1 MSRFV
6 ARVEEKTISEDDVL
20 KFIQEIGPEVAMQ
33 FQSEEGIKKIVEEM
47 VNQELL
53 LLDAKDKK
61 LEDEEEFKKVL
72 NATKDNLLKSYAF
85 GKILQEVKISEEEA
99 KDYFEKNKSEFQKET
114 VNASH
119 ILVDTLEEADSVL
132 AELKNGVEFG
142 VLARQKSKCP
152 SKEKGGDLGTFA
164 KGQMV
169 KEFEDAAFNMKEGEI
184 SKPVKTQFGYHV
196 IKLNSKK
203 KSDEIDF
210 KDVKKDVESELK
222 RIKQQQAYQNKIAEL
237 KNKYDAVIYE
247 N

>member
-33 FQSEEGIKKIVEEM
+33 FQSKDGIKKIVEEM

-53 LLDAKDKK
+53 LLDAKARK
-61 LEDEEEFKKVL
+61 LEEEDDFKKVL
-72 NATKDNLLKSYAF
+72 EETKDNLLKSYAF
-85 GKILQEVKISEEEA
+85 GKIMQEA
-99 KDYFEKNKSEFQKET
+99 KVTEAEEKEYFENHKSDFQKET

-119 ILVDTLEEADSVL
+119 ILVDTLEEAKKVL
-132 AELKNGVEFG
+132 EELKKGTEFG
-142 VLARQKSKCP
+142 VLARQKSNCP
-152 SKEKGGDLGTFA
+152 SKERGGNLGDFQRGA
-164 KGQMV
+164 MV
-169 KEFEDAAFNMKEGEI
+169 KEFDEAVFKMKPGEI
-184 SKPVKTQFGYHV
+184 SEPVKTQFGYHI

-203 KSDEIDF
+203 NKDEVDF
-210 KDVKKDVESELK
+210 KSVENQVKTEVL
-222 RIKQQQAYQNKIAEL
+222 RLKQQEIYKNKIDEL